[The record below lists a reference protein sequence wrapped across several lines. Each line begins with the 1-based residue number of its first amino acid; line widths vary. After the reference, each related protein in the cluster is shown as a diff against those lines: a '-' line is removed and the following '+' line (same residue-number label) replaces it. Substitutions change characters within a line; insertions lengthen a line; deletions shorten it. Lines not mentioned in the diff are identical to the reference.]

1 MIQKTGIGVS
11 PGAVVAEAAVLRHTA
26 LSIEHIPS
34 DDTEGELSVLSSA
47 YDSAL
52 SSLDS
57 LIAVSD
63 DEKSMLAILR
73 TMLSDPEY
81 LSLIRENIT
90 ERKYNA
96 AWAVEAAT
104 EKYASELDKLGDG
117 YFSERA
123 SDIRDAGY
131 ILIESIQGFMISAFH
146 LTKPSVLVADYLLPS
161 EFLRMDR
168 QYLKGLCLDGGG
180 KASHMAILARSADIP
195 AVFALSDFSSMVEE
209 GAVIAVDG
217 RDGTVVLDPQRKVL
231 SEYRKRSDAAARDE
245 AELKKD
251 AGLPAETLDGYR
263 IRLMCNI
270 EGLEGIDG
278 AIASGSEGIG
288 LFRTEFLALQSDYLE
303 NGEKMDHVYQEAVE
317 RMSACGPVTFR
328 TYDIGGD
335 KALNGMKINEE
346 NPILGWRAVRFCM
359 ENRDMFRRQLVSIL
373 RASAYSD
380 SVRIMFPMISGS
392 EELREV
398 LSFFDEVKE
407 ECRKNGTAFD
417 ENIKIGTM
425 IEVPS
430 AAITADILA
439 DYVDFMSIGTNDLIQ
454 YTIAVDRGN
463 EKISYLYR
471 PLHPAVLRLLK
482 YVVDSAK
489 AKGVT
494 VSMCGEMAGDPDYLP
509 ILVGMGFD
517 ELSMSAHSILE
528 SKKRIRMLDKSCC
541 TRFVNHVL
549 SLSDAAS
556 VEEALKEFLDT
567 YGKA

>member
-1 MIQKTGIGVS
+1 MNRYSI
-11 PGAVVAEAAVLRHTA
+11 AALWA
-26 LSIEHIPS
+26 
-34 DDTEGELSVLSSA
+34 
-47 YDSAL
+47 
-52 SSLDS
+52 
-57 LIAVSD
+57 
-63 DEKSMLAILR
+63 SM
-73 TMLSDPEY
+73 T
-81 LSLIRENIT
+81 
-90 ERKYNA
+90 
-96 AWAVEAAT
+96 
-104 EKYASELDKLGDG
+104 
-117 YFSERA
+117 
-123 SDIRDAGY
+123 
-131 ILIESIQGFMISAFH
+131 
-146 LTKPSVLVADYLLPS
+146 LL
-161 EFLRMDR
+161 M
-168 QYLKGLCLDGGG
+168 
-180 KASHMAILARSADIP
+180 RS
-195 AVFALSDFSSMVEE
+195 
-209 GAVIAVDG
+209 
-217 RDGTVVLDPQRKVL
+217 
-231 SEYRKRSDAAARDE
+231 
-245 AELKKD
+245 
-251 AGLPAETLDGYR
+251 
-263 IRLMCNI
+263 
-270 EGLEGIDG
+270 
-278 AIASGSEGIG
+278 
-288 LFRTEFLALQSDYLE
+288 
-303 NGEKMDHVYQEAVE
+303 
-317 RMSACGPVTFR
+317 
-328 TYDIGGD
+328 
-335 KALNGMKINEE
+335 
-346 NPILGWRAVRFCM
+346 
-359 ENRDMFRRQLVSIL
+359 
-373 RASAYSD
+373 
-380 SVRIMFPMISGS
+380 MISGS